1 MTHNTPFSFRFV
13 FVPLFC
19 ILGLVACRVERPKD
33 ILTDRQM
40 EGVLYDYHLAKAM
53 AEEVPRGESYKRAL
67 YVQAVFQK
75 HGITEA
81 QFDSSLAWYSRNPEA
96 LIEVYG
102 NVTKR
107 LDVEKNHVKDL
118 IALRD
123 NKPRESLAGD
133 SVDVWAWQRAY
144 RLTGMPLGNLIE
156 FVLPSDVNFR
166 STDTLRWQ
174 ARFRL
179 MRPLT
184 DTALVPIMAM
194 QIAYESDTTVSCLR
208 RVTKDGMQQL
218 SLWADS
224 LGGIKEVSGFVY
236 YPLQDSVRPL
246 QVDRIALMRYH
257 SKDSA
262 VAVRPSASSSSASV
276 PRGRVPRQRSSR

>member
-1 MTHNTPFSFRFV
+1 
-13 FVPLFC
+13 
-19 ILGLVACRVERPKD
+19 
-33 ILTDRQM
+33 
-40 EGVLYDYHLAKAM
+40 
-53 AEEVPRGESYKRAL
+53 
-67 YVQAVFQK
+67 
-75 HGITEA
+75 
-81 QFDSSLAWYSRNPEA
+81 
-96 LIEVYG
+96 
-102 NVTKR
+102 
-107 LDVEKNHVKDL
+107 
-118 IALRD
+118 
-123 NKPRESLAGD
+123 
-133 SVDVWAWQRAY
+133 
-144 RLTGMPLGNLIE
+144 
-156 FVLPSDVNFR
+156 
-166 STDTLRWQ
+166 
-174 ARFRL
+174 

>member
-96 LIEVYG
+96 LVEVYG

-144 RLTGMPLGNLIE
+144 RLTGMPLGNLI
-156 FVLPSDVNFR
+156 
-166 STDTLRWQ
+166 
-174 ARFRL
+174 
-179 MRPLT
+179 
-184 DTALVPIMAM
+184 
-194 QIAYESDTTVSCLR
+194 
-208 RVTKDGMQQL
+208 
-218 SLWADS
+218 
-224 LGGIKEVSGFVY
+224 
-236 YPLQDSVRPL
+236 
-246 QVDRIALMRYH
+246 
-257 SKDSA
+257 
-262 VAVRPSASSSSASV
+262 
-276 PRGRVPRQRSSR
+276 